1 MRLSLLFNERQSRP
15 IGVFAARDDPLPCR
29 INNNEHM
36 APAFIEFHRRLRWAD
51 ADAAGRLHFPRI
63 FEIIEEAESEL
74 LRSIEWPMDV
84 RRKNYDFPRV
94 NINCNFYRIIAL
106 DAPFRLHFS
115 VGQLGRTSIRYDYQ
129 VFDAGEELAIE
140 GTMTVVVLQAGK
152 PTEIPKALRAAL
164 SGETS
169 DPGCVAQS

>member
-1 MRLSLLFNERQSRP
+1 
-15 IGVFAARDDPLPCR
+15 
-29 INNNEHM
+29 M
-36 APAFIEFHRRLRWAD
+36 ALASVEFKRRLRWAD

-74 LRSIEWPMDV
+74 LRGIEWPMDV

-94 NINCNFYRIIAL
+94 HVECRFLRVLAL
-106 DAPFRLHFS
+106 DAPFRLRLT
-115 VGQLGRTSIRYDYQ
+115 VGKLGRTSIRYDYR
-129 VFDAGEELAIE
+129 VYDAGEELAIE
-140 GTMTVVVLQAGK
+140 GTMTVVVLRNGK

-169 DPGCVAQS
+169 DPRGVAQS